1 MTAIIGLG
9 ITGLAFLALYLF
21 GRRAG
26 KDAVKA
32 KVAEKTIET
41 VNAVTRPIAVDERE
55 RLWAE
60 NAAKFGVRDDS
71 KP

>member
-1 MTAIIGLG
+1 MSWLIGLAV
-9 ITGLAFLALYLF
+9 TGLSFLALYLF

-32 KVAEKTIET
+32 KAAEKTIET
-41 VNAVTRPIAVDERE
+41 INAVNRPVASDERE

-60 NAAKFGVRDDS
+60 NSAKFGVRDDP

>member
-9 ITGLAFLALYLF
+9 VAGLAFLALFLF
-21 GRRAG
+21 GRKAG

-32 KVAEKTIET
+32 KTSEKTIET
-41 VNAVTRPIAVDERE
+41 INAVNRPIAADERE

-60 NAAKFGVRDDS
+60 NAARFGVRDDS